1 MKIKKCS
8 HPDNCVRPSIKK
20 ELCELHYR
28 RLLRTG
34 ELGSIETIRNQ
45 IPLEICKIEKCEN
58 KTWSKGYCNM
68 HYKRY
73 RKNTD
78 LENPTANRKYIQDIE
93 MDKKVCRMCLISKPL
108 EFFTKDKKGR
118 LGLNSKCMECVK
130 YQAIYKNYGLSKEEY
145 DSLMFEAKCKIC
157 LSKERLVI
165 DHCHKTGDIRGI
177 LCGHCNTG
185 IGMLKDNTK
194 LLQSAISYL
203 QEFDT

>member
-1 MKIKKCS
+1 METKKCS
-8 HPDNCVRPSIKK
+8 HPDNCDRPSIKK

-45 IPLEICKIEKCEN
+45 IPLEICKIDKCGN
-58 KTWSKGYCNM
+58 KTWAKGYCNM

-73 RKNTD
+73 RKSTD

-93 MDKKVCRMCLISKPL
+93 KGKKICRMCLSSKSF

-118 LGLNSKCMECVK
+118 LGLNSKCIECVK

-145 DSLMFEAKCKIC
+145 DTLMFEAKCKIC
-157 LSKERLVI
+157 SSTERLVI
-165 DHCHKTGDIRGI
+165 DHCHKTGDIRGV
-177 LCGHCNTG
+177 LCGYCNTG
-185 IGMLKDNTK
+185 IGMLKDNTE
-194 LLQSAISYL
+194 LLKSAIVYL
-203 QEFDT
+203 QEFNI